1 VRHTVLCHVE
11 EEFYERVAAQ
21 AARIGCSVPTFCM
34 VGIADHVAA
43 SEAREQ
49 ANQRKAAKEPK
60 LHSDFLGKRNIFAVM
75 DGTIPQPSALA
86 AKEPKP

>member
-1 VRHTVLCHVE
+1 MVTKIESKRKINFRMPPDVYRKAE
-11 EEFYERVAAQ
+11 EL
-21 AARIGCSVPTFCM
+21 AARLGVSLNDVFTLAVSVYLAT
-34 VGIADHVAA
+34 
-43 SEAREQ
+43 E
-49 ANQRKAAKEPK
+49 RKAAKEPK

>member
-1 VRHTVLCHVE
+1 MKMQAIDQGVTV
-11 EEFYERVAAQ
+11 Q
-21 AARIGCSVPTFCM
+21 AYIVNSIWKIVLHDEASV
-34 VGIADHVAA
+34 H
-43 SEAREQ
+43 
-49 ANQRKAAKEPK
+49 QRKAAKEPK

>member
-1 VRHTVLCHVE
+1 MVTKIESKRKINFRMPSDVYRKAE
-11 EEFYERVAAQ
+11 EL
-21 AARIGCSVPTFCM
+21 AARLGVSLTDVFCLAISEY
-34 VGIADHVAA
+34 IA
-43 SEAREQ
+43 E
-49 ANQRKAAKEPK
+49 RKAAKEPK